1 MAATNTLELQPY
13 TLVVAKLESMQM
25 FGEQMGVVGVDVS
38 KAAVTFGNAHQFL
51 FLQTRFEEAFDKHI
65 TETFRAVSDKLASP
79 EQQVLA
85 DICSPKPE
93 DAELET
99 TSPPVESGIDAQRTF
114 KAFEASASEIT
125 TIASLLQNSR
135 NEALQTGMTVNR
147 LHGRLQ
153 DETKDFFCKLQA
165 QGEDVI
171 GKICRDGSCPESC
184 PQ

>member
-13 TLVVAKLESMQM
+13 TLVVAKLESMQI
-25 FGEQMGVVGVDVS
+25 FAEQMGVDVS
-38 KAAVTFGNAHQFL
+38 TAAVTFGNAHQS
-51 FLQTRFEEAFDKHI
+51 LQTRFEEAFDKHI
-65 TETFRAVSDKLASP
+65 TQTFRAVSDKLTSP
-79 EQQVLA
+79 KQQVLT
-85 DICSPKPE
+85 DTCSPKPE
-93 DAELET
+93 DAALET
-99 TSPPVESGIDAQRTF
+99 TIPPVEPGIDAQRTF
-114 KAFEASASEIT
+114 QSFETSALEIT

-135 NEALQTGMTVNR
+135 NEALQTGMMVNR

-171 GKICRDGSCPESC
+171 GKICRDWSCPESC

>member
-1 MAATNTLELQPY
+1 MAATNTLELPPY

-25 FGEQMGVVGVDVS
+25 FAEQMGVVGVDVS
-38 KAAVTFGNAHQFL
+38 KAAVTFGNAHQS
-51 FLQTRFEEAFDKHI
+51 LQTRFEEAFDKHI
-65 TETFRAVSDKLASP
+65 TQTFRAVSDKLASP
-79 EQQVLA
+79 KQQVLA
-85 DICSPKPE
+85 DICSPKP
-93 DAELET
+93 DHAELET

-114 KAFEASASEIT
+114 KAFDASASEIT

-135 NEALQTGMTVNR
+135 NEALQTGMMANR